1 MRSIIFKAFLFINL
15 LALLFFLGNRNVSGS
30 ITEFYVFKDFDSE
43 ANHFLKVEKM
53 GDHDSISYR
62 EDLNNP
68 SPKDGS
74 SLEVIY
80 GPHGYETHNSSSMSW
95 VVSEDEPKGRYDL
108 SGAKRLVFYAR
119 GKYGGEIVQ
128 FNIGS
133 IGVGSQRLSTAS
145 SGPIV
150 LSDKWREY
158 SIDLEGLNLANTT
171 MGFSI
176 ELNRFDNPDGAVF
189 YLDEIRYEFWDL

>member
-1 MRSIIFKAFLFINL
+1 MRSIIFKAVIL
-15 LALLFFLGNRNVSGS
+15 LSLPALLFFLGNRNVSGS
-30 ITEFYVFKDFDSE
+30 ISEFYVFKDFDSQ
-43 ANHFLKVEKM
+43 ANHFLKTEKM
-53 GDHDSISYR
+53 GDYDSINYR
-62 EDLNNP
+62 KDLNNP

-80 GPHGYETHNSSSMSW
+80 DPRGYETHNSSSLSW
-95 VVSEDEPKGRYDL
+95 VVSEDEPKSKYDL
-108 SGAKRLVFYAR
+108 KGAKRLVFYAR

-133 IGVGSQRLSTAS
+133 IALGSDRLSTAS

-150 LSDKWREY
+150 LSDDWREY
-158 SIDLEGLNLANTT
+158 SIDLEGLNLTNTI
-171 MGFSI
+171 MGFAI

-189 YLDEIRYEFWDL
+189 YLDEIRYEFWD